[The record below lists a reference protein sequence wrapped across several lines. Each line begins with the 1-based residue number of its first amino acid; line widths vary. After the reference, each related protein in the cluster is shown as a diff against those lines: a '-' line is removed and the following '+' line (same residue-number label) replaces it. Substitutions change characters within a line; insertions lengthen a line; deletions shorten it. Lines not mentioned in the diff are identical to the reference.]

1 MLKRGHKTS
10 ANIRSIIAKR
20 IAADVSVEDY
30 YRFRQAFTSG
40 LQEYIESR
48 TFLDYL
54 ENGTLMSLDDISQE
68 ITSACTIATAPAL
81 RITLND
87 YILGI
92 ADLTGELMRRAVADA
107 GGEGFQILVFLRS
120 LSNSMES
127 FTIKGNVGGREM
139 RGKMETFRRSLKKV
153 EKACFDNRIRRAEL
167 SVDVNEDDGHDR
179 KRQKIGV

>member
-10 ANIRSIIAKR
+10 VNIRSIISKR
-20 IAADVSVEDY
+20 IATNVSVEDY
-30 YRFRQAFTSG
+30 YRFRQAFTPG

-48 TFLDYL
+48 TFLNYL

-68 ITSACTIATAPAL
+68 IASACTIVKAPPL
-81 RITLND
+81 RITLED

-107 GGEGFQILVFLRS
+107 SGEGFQILAFLRF

-127 FTIKGNVGGREM
+127 FTTKGNVAGREM
-139 RGKMETFRRSLKKV
+139 HNKMETFRRSLKKV

-167 SVDVNEDDGHDR
+167 NMDINEVDEHDR
-179 KRQKIGV
+179 KRQKVAN